1 MQISNASFSD
11 IANLIGTKN
20 NLSGSL
26 FSNTSG
32 TNFSDLLS
40 SLGVK
45 NNSLNSLA
53 SMQVTLSDEAQAL
66 SNQTTTESSDDISS
80 LSAWTPSFLQGRSEL
95 TSSEMDQWVAGW
107 VKSANEGGVSPS
119 YDCTDFIN
127 GGPMYYTGTRI
138 PVTPASEAVDTQQSN
153 AFVSELN
160 SMYATEKAKGTS
172 SMDIYIKIGELVLAQ
187 PGNFAQKFGFSA
199 DA

>member
-26 FSNTSG
+26 FSNASG

-80 LSAWTPSFLQGRSEL
+80 LVAWTPSFLQGRSEL
-95 TSSEMDQWVAGW
+95 TSSEMNQWVAQW
-107 VKSANEGGVSPS
+107 VQSANEGMSPF
-119 YDCTDFIN
+119 YDISAYVN
-127 GGPMYYTGTRI
+127 GGPMYYSGTRI
-138 PVTPASEAVDTQQSN
+138 PVTPASDAIDKQQSST
-153 AFVSELN
+153 FVSELN

-172 SMDIYIKIGELVLAQ
+172 AMDIYTKIGELVLAQ
-187 PGNFAQKFGFSA
+187 PGDFARKFGFMGPL
-199 DA
+199 